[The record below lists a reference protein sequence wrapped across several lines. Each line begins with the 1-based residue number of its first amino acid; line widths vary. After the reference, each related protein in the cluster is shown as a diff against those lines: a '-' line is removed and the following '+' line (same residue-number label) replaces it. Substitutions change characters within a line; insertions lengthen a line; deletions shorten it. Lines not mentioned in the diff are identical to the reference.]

1 MGEGDGVNL
10 GVPVGVT
17 VPPGVGDPVGVPVPV
32 GDGTAVFVGVGETR
46 IAVK

>member
-1 MGEGDGVNL
+1 MGEGIGVIL

-17 VPPGVGDPVGVPVPV
+17 VPPGVGDPVGVTD
-32 GDGTAVFVGVGETR
+32 GDGTAVFVAVGETR